1 MCKEKV
7 NRWWVKARHLGR
19 GAIVTVTRRHSS
31 SRGSV
36 QYYFL
41 LFKYNFI
48 HLITIEMFTVICGKQ
63 YFFMT
68 STKILFRYDI
78 SLSANVTSYKILSC
92 LYQQYYRVFLFLT
105 LHIKVVQIF
114 HLYCKHFPN
123 YQYCKQGA
131 GPGSACNC
139 HNYLMGNSS
148 ASVNQSGASRTRPF
162 LLS

>member
-19 GAIVTVTRRHSS
+19 DAIVTVTRRHSS

-92 LYQQYYRVFLFLT
+92 LYQQYYRVFLFLRYESST
-105 LHIKVVQIF
+105 LILYKELSITIFQSCESVSQALVTPFQIST
-114 HLYCKHFPN
+114 L
-123 YQYCKQGA
+123 
-131 GPGSACNC
+131 CNIYRHEC
-139 HNYLMGNSS
+139 PLLTHYHQLPTAT
-148 ASVNQSGASRTRPF
+148 AS
-162 LLS
+162 